1 MDKDR
6 TAGIPSAEAEIKFS
20 RELGLLEATTL
31 GVGAM
36 IGAGIFILSGMAAGI
51 AGPAATVS
59 YILCGLMTL
68 FTALSYSELSSS
80 IPLAGGG
87 YTFVHQGLGG
97 YIAFLS
103 GWALI
108 FGSVVACAL
117 YAFGFAEH
125 FTPLLDLVAKVSPP
139 VKFSAFAM
147 AFLLILINIKGTK
160 ESGKTQNIFTITKVA
175 MLVIFIVLCLPYVKT
190 QNLKPFT
197 PFGFTGII
205 SATALIYISFF
216 GFELISSAS
225 EEIKNPKKTV
235 PRAILL
241 SLFIPM
247 LIYVG
252 VVLVSV
258 GILDYQTLGT
268 SAAPLVLIA
277 QKVLGNY
284 GLLFVLVGGLLSTIS
299 ALNATILAASRQTYA
314 MGRDG
319 YLPGKI
325 FRLHPRFKTPYT
337 AVSAVGVMILIFT
350 LSGEVEFV
358 AHLANFCYL
367 FALILVNMSVIM
379 LRKKE
384 PRLKRPFKLPWH
396 PLIPLLAI
404 ACNLLILGFMSPRTY
419 LLGAGWLGLGSLVYL
434 AYSKEQKQ
442 TVEKHRRLK
451 EILRRQELKEYKILV
466 PVVNPNTLVMLM
478 QTACAIAKKCDGEVI
493 ALNVVEVPH
502 EIPLKKGL
510 ADFSQP
516 RLLLSRAENVARQE
530 KVKFDKMIKLSHRLS
545 YGILET
551 AEEENCNFIIMGR
564 ARPEKMLERILT
576 TVVNIVLKEA
586 PCNVAIFCG
595 EKMQPVNR
603 IIVTATDNPNSVLA
617 AELSPAF
624 VEKFKADLLVL
635 HVIPQMS
642 GAEEEIQAK
651 RWIDSFMEK
660 ASLNIRS
667 ERKILKAEKPA
678 QAIAEE
684 IKEGDL
690 LLMGASQGGTL
701 ERLLLTSIP
710 EEVSEKVSQPVI
722 IFKRFQP
729 RRRSW
734 VEKIIAG
741 KTAKGR

>member
-1 MDKDR
+1 MDKNR
-6 TAGIPSAEAEIKFS
+6 TADISSAETEIKFS

-59 YILCGLMTL
+59 YVLCGLMTL

-117 YAFGFAEH
+117 YALGFAEH
-125 FTPLLDLVAKVSPP
+125 FNPLLDLVAKVSPP

-160 ESGKTQNIFTITKVA
+160 ESGKTQNFFTITKVA
-175 MLVIFIVLCLPYVKT
+175 ILIIFIGLCLPHVKT

-225 EEIKNPKKTV
+225 EEIKNPQKTV
-235 PRAILL
+235 PKAILL

-258 GILDYQTLGT
+258 GILDYHTLGT

-284 GLLFVLVGGLLSTIS
+284 GLLFILVGGLLSTTS

-325 FRLHPRFKTPYT
+325 FRLHPKFKTPYT

-367 FALILVNMSVIM
+367 FAIILVNLSVIM

-404 ACNLLILGFMSPRTY
+404 ASNVLILAFMSPRTY

-434 AYSKEQKQ
+434 AYSKGQKE
-442 TVEKHRRLK
+442 TVEKHRHLK
-451 EILRRQELKEYKILV
+451 EILRRQEKKEYKILV
-466 PVVNPNTLVMLM
+466 PLVNPHTLVMLM
-478 QTACAIAKKCDGEVI
+478 QTACAIARKFDAEVT
-493 ALNVVEVPH
+493 ALTVVEVPH
-502 EIPLKKGL
+502 GIPLRKGA
-510 ADFSQP
+510 ADFSQK
-516 RLLLSRAENVARQE
+516 RLLLSRAENIARQE

-551 AEEENCNFIIMGR
+551 AEEEEGNFIIMGR
-564 ARPEKMLERILT
+564 SKPEKMLEKILT
-576 TVVNIVLKEA
+576 TVVDIVLKEA
-586 PCNVAIFCG
+586 PCNVAILCG
-595 EKMQPVNR
+595 EKMEPVRR
-603 IIVTATDNPNSVLA
+603 IIITATDNVNSELA

-635 HVIPQMS
+635 HVIPQKS
-642 GAEEEIQAK
+642 GAEEESQAK
-651 RWIDSFMEK
+651 RWMDSFMEK
-660 ASLNIRS
+660 VSLKIKS

-678 QAIAEE
+678 LAIAEQ
-684 IKEGDL
+684 IQEGDL
-690 LLMGASQGGTL
+690 LLMGAGKGGTI
-701 ERLLLTSIP
+701 EQLLFTSVP
-710 EEVSEKVSQPVI
+710 EEVLEKVSQPMI
-722 IFKRFQP
+722 IFKKFQP

-734 VEKIIAG
+734 VERIIAG
-741 KTAKGR
+741 KTVRGK

>member
-1 MDKDR
+1 MDKNKTTD
-6 TAGIPSAEAEIKFS
+6 TSIAEPEIKFS

-97 YIAFLS
+97 FIAFLN

-108 FGSVVACAL
+108 FGSVVACSL
-117 YAFGFAEH
+117 YALGFAGH
-125 FTPLLDLVAKVSPP
+125 FNPLLDLVIKVSPP
-139 VKFSAFAM
+139 VKFSAFAI
-147 AFLLILINIKGTK
+147 AFLLIAINIKGAK
-160 ESGKTQNIFTITKVA
+160 ESGKTQNIFTISKVA
-175 MLVIFIVLCLPYVKT
+175 ILIIFIALCIPHVKT
-190 QNLKPFT
+190 SGFKPFA

-225 EEIKNPKKTV
+225 EEIKNPTKTV

-252 VVLVSV
+252 VVLVST

-277 QKVLGNY
+277 EKALGNY
-284 GLLFVLVGGLLSTIS
+284 GLLFILVGGLLSTTS

-325 FRLHPRFKTPYT
+325 FRLHPKFKTPYT
-337 AVSAVGVMILIFT
+337 AVAVVGIVVLIFC

-367 FALILVNMSVIM
+367 FALILVNLSVIM

-396 PLIPLLAI
+396 PVIPLLAI
-404 ACNLLILGFMSPRTY
+404 ASNLVILAFMSPRTY
-419 LLGAGWLGLGSLVYL
+419 LLGAGWLGVGSLVYL
-434 AYSKEQKQ
+434 AYSKGQKE
-442 TVEKHRRLK
+442 TVEKHRLLK
-451 EILRRQELKEYKILV
+451 EILRRQEMKEYKILV
-466 PVVNPNTLVMLM
+466 ALNNPATMGMLM
-478 QTACAIAKKCDGEVI
+478 QTACAIAKKFDGEVI
-493 ALNVVEVPH
+493 ALNVVEIPH
-502 EIPLKKGL
+502 GTPLQKGL
-510 ADFSQP
+510 ADFSKQ
-516 RLLLSRAENVARQE
+516 RLLLSRAENFARREQ
-530 KVKFDKMIKLSHRLS
+530 VKFDKLIKLSHRLS
-545 YGILET
+545 HGILET
-551 AEEENCNFIIMGR
+551 AEEKDCNFIILGR
-564 ARPEKMLERILT
+564 SQPEKMLDRILT
-576 TVVNIVLKEA
+576 TVVDLVLQEA
-586 PCNVAIFCG
+586 PCNVAIMCG
-595 EKMQPVNR
+595 EKMDAVKR
-603 IIVTATDNPNSVLA
+603 VVITATDNVNSELA
-617 AELSPAF
+617 AELSPALA
-624 VEKFKADLLVL
+624 EKFNADLLVL
-635 HVIPQMS
+635 HVIPEDS
-642 GAEEEIQAK
+642 GPGEEARAK
-651 RWIDSFMEK
+651 GWLDSFLEK
-660 ASLNIRS
+660 ADLKTKG
-667 ERKILKAEKPA
+667 ERRILRAKDPA
-678 QAIAEE
+678 KAIAEQMG
-684 IKEGDL
+684 EGDL
-690 LLMGASQGGTL
+690 LLMGTSKGGTI
-701 ERLLLTSIP
+701 ERLLFKSVP
-710 EEVSEKVSQPVI
+710 EDVAQLSSAPMI

-729 RRRSW
+729 RGKSW
-734 VEKIIAG
+734 LQRLIAG
-741 KTAKGR
+741 KKAVVK